1 MTDETTQENVTF
13 DIIAELK
20 NTLTIIDYAAEQGA
34 FKGWQVINQVLAVRG
49 RVSAFIELFEEAA
62 KQKAAEEVA
71 ATGNAFPA
79 EVAPEPT
86 PAPEAVITPTPE
98 PAVNEAPVPTMEPE
112 APVAAEPSVSA
123 EPAPAVIEA
132 PAAAQPEPTVA
143 VEQAP
148 VVDPVV
154 ATVTS
159 EPTVAVEPQPPVVE
173 APGVA
178 QPEPTLTVAHIPD
191 GSSPIVAADTGFIQ
205 PEPYVAPVE
214 VPVAAPAENTGIVP
228 PSILVDV
235 APVVTPAPGA
245 DPVIEL
251 PPVTSGAP
259 QFDQQLLDELRS
271 KDAADL
277 LGHEI
282 EALQTLQAAANEANT
297 NPPA

>member
-49 RVSAFIELFEEAA
+49 RVSAFIELS
-62 KQKAAEEVA
+62 
-71 ATGNAFPA
+71 